1 MSSFDLAGLIDSTT
15 CYKSI
20 NPTCIDLILTNKKNH
35 FMRSTT
41 FEANLSDHHKLAT
54 TTLRKTIVTT
64 ILRKTISEGNSRKKI
79 LQRLQEI

>member
-1 MSSFDLAGLIDSTT
+1 MCSFDLASLIDFTT

-35 FMRSTT
+35 FMKSTT
-41 FEANLSDHHKLAT
+41 FETNLPDHHKLA
-54 TTLRKTIVTT
+54 TT
-64 ILRKTISEGNSRKKI
+64 ILRKTISEGKSRKNI

>member
-1 MSSFDLAGLIDSTT
+1 MT
-15 CYKSI
+15 
-20 NPTCIDLILTNKKNH
+20 
-35 FMRSTT
+35 STT

-64 ILRKTISEGNSRKKI
+64 ILGKTISEGNSRKKI